1 MEKGYLQMNDLI
13 QDLAGQNENG
23 SVVLPVSDTSNT
35 SSHSE
40 DVEGNSGDILNDPSL
55 CSNFL
60 QYIHPGEQNSPMLV
74 ENMLS
79 NANVGDFLNS
89 SSPND
94 EFLELKD
101 LELPLGNDST
111 IWPSDGWAWKTAFPL
126 DAVNRSNNEV
136 PLITGDQPFQPDE
149 LAQLLQTLQDDSSQL
164 GSTMTDLPHSSI
176 TNSVKPEDDSLVYF
190 DAPFDNSMFSDGFR
204 QTNEFLGSPATIL
217 SGIETLDD
225 GIPYYDAMDDNL
237 FNDMMCS
244 VQQSAGSSSH
254 VFNGPVLTQEVNNPS
269 YTYSPTQ
276 KVVEPNFVVGAPSSA
291 RLSEAGG
298 QLNCVVLPGNSQ
310 AKNGSMGKRFV
321 KMLDSISAPPAFAAE
336 FPGKSLSGVHPNTI
350 SVSTEVISIGS
361 LTVASR
367 QGKWSFQK
375 DEDMELVF
383 STGFQPDNRIHCGGC
398 NTVTAVLRGGF
409 CLFFLSAIMLLV
421 SYEVGLCIYGK

>member
-1 MEKGYLQMNDLI
+1 MPVFLTHFPPQI

-55 CSNFL
+55 GSNFL
-60 QYIHPGEQNSPMLV
+60 QYIHPGEQNNPMLN
-74 ENMLS
+74 ENMLF

-126 DAVNRSNNEV
+126 DAVNGANNEV

-176 TNSVKPEDDSLVYF
+176 TNSVKPEDDSLMYF

-204 QTNEFLGSPATIL
+204 QTNGFLGSPATIL

-225 GIPYYDAMDDNL
+225 GIPYYDAMDDNNL

-254 VFNGPVLTQEVNNPS
+254 VFNGPVLTQEVNNPN

-276 KVVEPNFVVGAPSSA
+276 KVVEPNFVVGALSST

-298 QLNCVVLPGNSQ
+298 QLNCVVLPDSQ
-310 AKNGSMGKRFV
+310 AKNGRFV

-375 DEDMELVF
+375 DEDMELLF